1 MKSSTNQNWS
11 LFTAGRPADAVLV
24 WHRLETATVQSVSH
38 CSDREALRE
47 MESRGSA
54 EVASLSPARQPK
66 TTPPHHSLGL
76 GQDT

>member
-11 LFTAGRPADAVLV
+11 LFAAGKPADAVLV
-24 WHRLETATVQSVSH
+24 WHRLETAIVQTVSH
-38 CSDREALRE
+38 CSDSKALRE

-54 EVASLSPARQPK
+54 EMASLSPARQPK

-76 GQDT
+76 GQDA